1 LSILDDVSRAQIKS
15 NKKTGFLSY
24 FMNSAKTGISYDIE
38 KTIIA
43 CLERILY
50 DCGSRE
56 VIKFLNLN
64 LFALLFDKFTNEDK
78 VE

>member
-1 LSILDDVSRAQIKS
+1 MLDDVSRAQIKS

-24 FMNSAKTGISYDIE
+24 FMNAAKTGISYDIE
-38 KTIIA
+38 KTLIA

-64 LFALLFDKFTNEDK
+64 LFAVLFDKFTNEDK